1 MTDAL
6 EPLKGLFHRVKGSV
20 SRRRLGEG
28 SGLRVIREPK
38 DADIEYRTP
47 LPFPLYQ
54 LSHIKYRADV
64 SFTQPS
70 IVAVHG
76 LGGEGFRTWITQDP
90 RSSSGRPRSW
100 LEDLLGQDVPNA
112 RILTYGY
119 VTDGVNY
126 RYLVRNVLYGRALD
140 LVQELGAQRARD
152 GTSKRPIFFIAH
164 SLGGWIVK
172 RGLIISKEAVDLQL
186 RDVELSTCGVA
197 FFGTL
202 SPGRPSSPSPLAN
215 VIRRTSFPV
224 MERSRTTTSMMSQQ
238 QQQQQDLSDE
248 TWLENQME
256 AFKGITAG
264 LPRLSFYETKQ
275 SRDGFVVEKRHSIVG
290 SDGMQVP
297 LTSTHADLVK

>member
-1 MTDAL
+1 M
-6 EPLKGLFHRVKGSV
+6 E
-20 SRRRLGEG
+20 E
-28 SGLRVIREPK
+28 
-38 DADIEYRTP
+38 
-47 LPFPLYQ
+47 
-54 LSHIKYRADV
+54 
-64 SFTQPS
+64 
-70 IVAVHG
+70 
-76 LGGEGFRTWITQDP
+76 
-90 RSSSGRPRSW
+90 
-100 LEDLLGQDVPNA
+100 LLGQDVPNA

-119 VTDGVNY
+119 VTEGVNY

-140 LVQELGAQRARD
+140 LVQELAVQRGKD

-172 RGLIISKEAVDLQL
+172 RGLIISKEAVEPQL

-202 SPGRPSSPSPLAN
+202 SPGRPSSPSPLGN

-224 MERSRTTTSMMSQQ
+224 VEGMQRSKTMSSMRSQQ
-238 QQQQQDLSDE
+238 QQQQQDISDE

-256 AFKGITAG
+256 AFKGITAN

>member
-1 MTDAL
+1 
-6 EPLKGLFHRVKGSV
+6 
-20 SRRRLGEG
+20 LG
-28 SGLRVIREPK
+28 
-38 DADIEYRTP
+38 
-47 LPFPLYQ
+47 
-54 LSHIKYRADV
+54 
-64 SFTQPS
+64 S

-76 LGGEGFRTWITQDP
+76 LGGEGFRTWVTQDP
-90 RSSSGRPRSW
+90 HSSNGSSKPRSW
-100 LEDLLGQDVPNA
+100 LEELLGQDVPNA

-119 VTDGVNY
+119 VTEGVNY

-140 LVQELGAQRARD
+140 LVQELSIQRGND

-172 RGLIISKEAVDLQL
+172 RGLIISKEAVEPQL

-202 SPGRPSSPSPLAN
+202 SPGRPSSPSPLGN

-224 MERSRTTTSMMSQQ
+224 MEGMQRSKTMSSMRSQQ
-238 QQQQQDLSDE
+238 QQQQQQDMSDE

-256 AFKGITAG
+256 AFKGITAN

>member
-1 MTDAL
+1 M
-6 EPLKGLFHRVKGSV
+6 
-20 SRRRLGEG
+20 
-28 SGLRVIREPK
+28 
-38 DADIEYRTP
+38 
-47 LPFPLYQ
+47 
-54 LSHIKYRADV
+54 
-64 SFTQPS
+64 
-70 IVAVHG
+70 
-76 LGGEGFRTWITQDP
+76 
-90 RSSSGRPRSW
+90 
-100 LEDLLGQDVPNA
+100 PNA

-140 LVQELGAQRARD
+140 LVQELSAQRARD
-152 GTSKRPIFFIAH
+152 GTGRRPIFFIAH

-172 RGLIISKEAVDLQL
+172 RGLIISKEAVEPQL

-202 SPGRPSSPSPLAN
+202 SPGRPSSPSPLGN

-224 MERSRTTTSMMSQQ
+224 MEDVRRSRTMSQQ
-238 QQQQQDLSDE
+238 QQQQDVSDE

-256 AFKGITAG
+256 AFKGITAN

-275 SRDGFVVEKRHSIVG
+275 SKDGFVVEKRHSIVG

>member
-1 MTDAL
+1 ML
-6 EPLKGLFHRVKGSV
+6 PPSLSSHGLSWI
-20 SRRRLGEG
+20 L
-28 SGLRVIREPK
+28 
-38 DADIEYRTP
+38 
-47 LPFPLYQ
+47 
-54 LSHIKYRADV
+54 
-64 SFTQPS
+64 TQILS

-76 LGGEGFRTWITQDP
+76 LGGEGFRSWVTQDP
-90 RSSSGRPRSW
+90 RSANGGGKPRSW
-100 LEDLLGQDVPNA
+100 LDELLGQDVPNA

-119 VTDGVNY
+119 ATDGVNY

-140 LVQELGAQRARD
+140 LVQELSIQRAKDDTAR
-152 GTSKRPIFFIAH
+152 RPIFFIAH

-172 RGLIISKEAVDLQL
+172 RGLIISKEAVEPRL

-202 SPGRPSSPSPLAN
+202 SPGRPSSPSPLGN

-224 MERSRTTTSMMSQQ
+224 ADDFKRSKTMSSIVSQQ
-238 QQQQQDLSDE
+238 QQQQDESDE

-256 AFKGITAG
+256 AFKGITAN

>member
-1 MTDAL
+1 
-6 EPLKGLFHRVKGSV
+6 
-20 SRRRLGEG
+20 
-28 SGLRVIREPK
+28 
-38 DADIEYRTP
+38 
-47 LPFPLYQ
+47 
-54 LSHIKYRADV
+54 
-64 SFTQPS
+64 
-70 IVAVHG
+70 
-76 LGGEGFRTWITQDP
+76 
-90 RSSSGRPRSW
+90 
-100 LEDLLGQDVPNA
+100 LGQDVPNA

-140 LVQELGAQRARD
+140 LVQELSAQRARD
-152 GTSKRPIFFIAH
+152 GTGRRPIFFIAH

-172 RGLIISKEAVDLQL
+172 RGLIISKEAVEPQL

-202 SPGRPSSPSPLAN
+202 SPGRPSSPSPLGN

-224 MERSRTTTSMMSQQ
+224 MEDVRRSRTMSQQ
-238 QQQQQDLSDE
+238 QQQQDVSDE

-256 AFKGITAG
+256 AFKGITAN

-275 SRDGFVVEKRHSIVG
+275 SKDGFVVEKRHSIVG